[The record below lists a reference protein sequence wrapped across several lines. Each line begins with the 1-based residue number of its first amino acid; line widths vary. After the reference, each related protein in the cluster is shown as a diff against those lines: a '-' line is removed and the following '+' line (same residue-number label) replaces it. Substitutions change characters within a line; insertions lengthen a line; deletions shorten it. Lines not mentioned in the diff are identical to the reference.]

1 MFTKYFAGVVLVIFL
16 SVGLTA
22 SVSAQSSTTNNC
34 WGVVSSQ
41 FAQTGQ
47 MGTHSSSQSEP
58 RLGLGND
65 SRLFFELGFIG
76 SPHVSA
82 LGAFLAT
89 LDDVPQTQC
98 SL

>member
-1 MFTKYFAGVVLVIFL
+1 MLTKYFAGAVLVIFL
-16 SVGLTA
+16 SVALTA
-22 SVSAQSSTTNNC
+22 SVSAQSSSTNNC

-41 FAQTGQ
+41 FAQAGQ
-47 MGTHSSSQSEP
+47 MGEHSSSQSEP
-58 RLGLGND
+58 RLGLGNVA
-65 SRLFFELGFIG
+65 RIFFELGFIA

-89 LDDVPQTQC
+89 LDEIPQTQC